1 MSALLLAI
9 DIGNT
14 HVVLGVFDGERL
26 LHHWRIGTH
35 RQDTSDEAAVT
46 VRALFDLA
54 GVPRDTVKD
63 AIISCVVPPLL
74 PIFERTCEKLLG
86 KSPLVVGPGIRTGM
100 AIRVE
105 NPREVGADRIVNAVA
120 AVARVGAPVIAIDFG
135 TATTFDCVS
144 RDGEF
149 VGGAIYPGVFISL
162 EALVNRASLLAS
174 VEIVRPPSV
183 IGRNTA
189 TNLQSGMVFGY
200 AGMVDTMV
208 RRIRK
213 ELGEDARVLATGGL
227 AALIASEA
235 ETIERVEP
243 FLTLE
248 GLRLIYARNR
258 EPPKED

>member
-1 MSALLLAI
+1 MSALLLTI

-14 HVVLGVFDGERL
+14 HVVLGVFEGEQL

-35 RQDTSDEAAVT
+35 RQDTSDESAAT
-46 VRALFDLA
+46 LRSLFELA
-54 GVPRDTVKD
+54 GVPRSSVKD

-74 PIFERTCEKLLG
+74 PIFERTCEKLLD

-100 AIRVE
+100 PIRVE
-105 NPREVGADRIVNAVA
+105 NPPEVGADRIVNAVA
-120 AVARVGAPVIAIDFG
+120 AIAKVGSPAIAIDFG

-144 RDGEF
+144 SEGEF
-149 VGGAIYPGVFISL
+149 VGGAIFPGVFIAL
-162 EALVNRASLLAS
+162 EALVNRASRLSS

-227 AALIASEA
+227 AGLIASEA